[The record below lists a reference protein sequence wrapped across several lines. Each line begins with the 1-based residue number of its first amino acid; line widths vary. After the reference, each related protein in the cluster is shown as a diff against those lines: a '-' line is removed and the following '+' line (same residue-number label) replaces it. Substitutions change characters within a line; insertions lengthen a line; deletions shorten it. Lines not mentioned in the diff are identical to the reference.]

1 MTPVAPRDLPEHL
14 SATVDGALGGAA
26 NLAVVSTPL
35 QAAIFG
41 LGWLVCGLAAALVL
55 RRRGHDLRS
64 VVGLAVVL
72 GPLFIPLAVELARR
86 EAGTHPIQIVPSP
99 DREGPQAIVVLLGDA
114 EDVVPARPVLQ
125 SIEGLGNVCLV
136 ASVDYESAQR
146 ASWDDAKVNA
156 EGRLRRAAELLE
168 EFEPGSVLVAGPPE
182 HGLHDLVSGSQDVI
196 VLTGAGDRIPVDRIS
211 ASTKLPVLVVPSAAD
226 SV

>member
-1 MTPVAPRDLPEHL
+1 
-14 SATVDGALGGAA
+14 
-26 NLAVVSTPL
+26 VSTPL

-86 EAGTHPIQIVPSP
+86 EAGTHPIQIVPPP
-99 DREGPQAIVVLLGDA
+99 DREGSQALVVLLGDA
-114 EDVVPARPVLQ
+114 EDVVPARPVLE
-125 SIEGLGNVCLV
+125 SIEGLGRVCLV

-156 EGRLRRAAELLE
+156 EDRLRRAAGLLE
-168 EFEPGSVLVAGPPE
+168 EFEPGSILVAGPPE
-182 HGLHDLVSGSQDVI
+182 QSLHELVSGSEDVI
-196 VLTGAGDRIPVDRIS
+196 ILTGASERIPVDRIRS
-211 ASTKLPVLVVPSAAD
+211 STNLPVLVVPSAAD
-226 SV
+226 TV